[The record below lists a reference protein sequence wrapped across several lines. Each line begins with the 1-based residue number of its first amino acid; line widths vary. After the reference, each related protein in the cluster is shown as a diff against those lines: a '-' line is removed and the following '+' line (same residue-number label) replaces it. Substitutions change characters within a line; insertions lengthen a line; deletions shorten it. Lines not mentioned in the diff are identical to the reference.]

1 MKDIEED
8 ETTKLRT
15 EAEALIA
22 QEPIALVNPQPGEEL
37 LHKLLHELQV
47 HQVELKMQ
55 NDELRQAQIA
65 MEASR
70 DSYVDL
76 FDFAPVGYITLSRE
90 GMIGAINLTA
100 ADMLGV
106 VRKQL
111 VSRRFSQ
118 FVAEEDRDRWY
129 RHFSSVVQHEQRQR
143 CDLSIQ
149 RGDGTRFHAR
159 LDSVQCSEY
168 DKTQLPGTVNGWVS
182 TVRIALS
189 DVTERMQ
196 SEVSIQDARGLISVI
211 LDTAREPLVVL
222 DGTLKVVSVSRSFCE
237 RFGVAPDKA
246 EGRRIYDLG
255 GGQWDIPKLQELL
268 ETLLPHEQLVQG
280 YELEIDLPDTGKRRL
295 LINAR
300 RNSEA
305 SGETQSIVLAME
317 EVTNR

>member
-8 ETTKLRT
+8 ETNKLRT

-22 QEPIALVNPQPGEEL
+22 REPIALVNPQPGEEL

-90 GMIGAINLTA
+90 GMISAINLTA

-118 FVAEEDRDRWY
+118 FVAEEDRDRWHH
-129 RHFSSVVQHEQRQR
+129 HFISVIQHEQRQR
-143 CDLSIQ
+143 CELSIQ

-159 LDSVQCSEY
+159 LDSDHYSEY
-168 DKTQLPGTVNGWVS
+168 DKSSKPGAVNGWVS
-182 TVRIALS
+182 IVRVALS
-189 DVTERMQ
+189 DVTERVLSEYSVQ
-196 SEVSIQDARGLISVI
+196 STRALNASIM
-211 LDTAREPLVVL
+211 DTVREPLVVL
-222 DGTLKVVSVSRSFCE
+222 DGALKVVAVSRSFRE
-237 RFGVAPDKA
+237 RFGLAPGEA
-246 EGRRIYDLG
+246 EGSRIYDLG
-255 GGQWDIPKLQELL
+255 GGQWDIPKLKELL

-280 YELEIDLPDTGKRRL
+280 YELEIDFADTGKRRL
-295 LINAR
+295 LLNAR

-317 EVTNR
+317 VVAG